1 MTDQEE
7 PSPSDKRELLE
18 AFDKVVDRER
28 EKAVERVS
36 RPVQRRT
43 HLVVVALCA
52 LSWGALAY
60 TWIGKPAWLFPT
72 GPAANRTPAE
82 LETQLRFGL
91 YLSRER
97 VLDYWAEHRRL
108 PATLADAG
116 DVETGIEYTISGDSS
131 FVVSVMVGDSLL
143 TLNESQPADD
153 LLKPTG
159 INPGR
164 AR

>member
-1 MTDQEE
+1 VTDQEE
-7 PSPSDKRELLE
+7 PSPPDKGELLK
-18 AFDKVVDRER
+18 AFDQVVDRER
-28 EKAVERVS
+28 ERAVERVS
-36 RPVQRRT
+36 LPVQRRT
-43 HLVVVALCA
+43 HVVVAAICV

-60 TWIGKPAWLFPT
+60 TWIGKPAWLFP
-72 GPAANRTPAE
+72 PDPSANRTPAE

-97 VLDYWAEHRRL
+97 VLDYWTEHRRL

-131 FVVSVMVGDSLL
+131 FVVSAMLGDSLL

-164 AR
+164 PR